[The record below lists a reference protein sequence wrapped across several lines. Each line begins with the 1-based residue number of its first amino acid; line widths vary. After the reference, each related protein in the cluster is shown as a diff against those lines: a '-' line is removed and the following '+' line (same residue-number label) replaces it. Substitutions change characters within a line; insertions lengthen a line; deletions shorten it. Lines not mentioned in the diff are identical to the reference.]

1 MDHPFR
7 RQLLVTA
14 LGLGLALGA
23 AGCSVFGTGSDD
35 SSATGSV
42 TLVTHD
48 SFGVPD
54 DVLVQ
59 FTAQTGLTVEVVAL
73 GDTGSMVNRLVLT
86 KGAPLG
92 DAVFGIDSTFATRAL
107 DEGVIAPADGLTA
120 PALADAKAH
129 ALPDDDS
136 DDGRPRLV
144 AVDYGDV
151 CVNADTTWFAARDL
165 TPPTT
170 LDDLTRPEYRG
181 LFVTP
186 NPATSSPGFAFLLA
200 TVAAEGDGWQRYW
213 QDLDANDVQVAA
225 DWSDAYT
232 SAFTAGGGN
241 GDRPLVVSYD
251 TSPPYTIP
259 DGASGGDAVPT
270 TSALLGTCF
279 RQTEYAGVLAGAK
292 NPDGAAALV
301 DFLLSDA
308 VQQTIPET
316 MYMYPVST
324 SVALPP
330 DWVDWAPLA
339 TDPYMVDPAD
349 ITAHREQ
356 WLTQW
361 TDLDLG

>member
-1 MDHPFR
+1 MAPTSR
-7 RQLLVTA
+7 RRVLVAA
-14 LGLGLALGA
+14 LVLALGA
-23 AGCSVFGTGSDD
+23 TGCSVVGTGSGDP
-35 SSATGSV
+35 SAAGNV
-42 TLVTHD
+42 TLVAHD

-54 DVLVQ
+54 DVLAQ
-59 FTAQTGLTVEVVAL
+59 FTAQTGLKVEVVTL
-73 GDTGSMVNRLVLT
+73 GDTGSLVNRLVLT

-107 DEGVIAPADGLTA
+107 DEGIIAPADGLSA
-120 PALADAKAH
+120 PALADAATH
-129 ALPDDDS
+129 ALPGDDQ
-136 DDGRPRLV
+136 GRLV

-151 CVNADTTWFAARDL
+151 CVNVDTTWFTAHGIA
-165 TPPTT
+165 PPVT

-200 TVAAEGDGWQRYW
+200 TIAAHGDGWPQYW
-213 QDLDANDVQVAA
+213 KDLDANDVQVAA

-259 DGASGGDAVPT
+259 DGGTAPT
-270 TSALLGTCF
+270 TAALLGTCL
-279 RQTEYAGVLAGAK
+279 RQTEYAGVLTGAK
-292 NPDGAAALV
+292 NPEGAAALV

-330 DWVDWAPLA
+330 DWVAWAPLA
-339 TDPYMVDPAD
+339 TDPYTVDPAD

-356 WLTQW
+356 WLTRW

>member
-1 MDHPFR
+1 
-7 RQLLVTA
+7 LGLV
-14 LGLGLALGA
+14 LGLALGA
-23 AGCSVFGTGSDD
+23 AGCSAVGNGSDD
-35 SSATGSV
+35 PSAAGTV

-54 DVLVQ
+54 DVLAQ
-59 FTAQTGLTVEVVAL
+59 FTAETGLKVEVVAL
-73 GDTGSMVNRLVLT
+73 GDAGSMVNQLVLT

-120 PALADAKAH
+120 PALADAQAH
-129 ALPDDDS
+129 ALPS
-136 DDGRPRLV
+136 DNSSGDNSSGDNSGGGDGAPRLV

-151 CVNADTTWFAARDL
+151 CVNVDTAWFAAHDL
-165 TPPTT
+165 TPPAT
-170 LDDLTRPEYRG
+170 LDDLTDPAYRG

-200 TVAAEGDGWQRYW
+200 TVAAKGDDGWQQYW
-213 QDLDANDVQVAA
+213 KEQDANDVQVAA
-225 DWSDAYT
+225 DWSDAYL

-241 GDRPLVVSYD
+241 GDRPVVVSYD
-251 TSPPYTIP
+251 TSPPYTVP
-259 DGASGGDAVPT
+259 EGGTEPT
-270 TSALLGTCF
+270 TVALLDTCF
-279 RQTEYAGVLAGAK
+279 RQTEYAGVLTGAK

-308 VQQTIPET
+308 VQETIAET

-324 SVALPP
+324 AVALPP
-330 DWVDWAPLA
+330 EWVAWAPLA
-339 TDPYMVDPAD
+339 TKPFTVDPAD

-361 TDLDLG
+361 TDLDVG

>member
-1 MDHPFR
+1 MVRTSR
-7 RQLLVTA
+7 RPVLVAA
-14 LGLGLALGA
+14 LGLAFA
-23 AGCSVFGTGSDD
+23 AVGCSAVGAGSDD
-35 SSATGSV
+35 PSAASSV

-54 DVLVQ
+54 DVLAQ

-107 DEGVIAPADGLTA
+107 DEGVIAPADGLSA
-120 PALADAKAH
+120 PALDDAAAH
-129 ALPDDDS
+129 ALPDD
-136 DDGRPRLV
+136 GHGTRLV

-151 CVNADTTWFAARDL
+151 CVNVDTTWFAAHDL

-170 LDDLTRPEYRG
+170 LDDLTAPQYRG

-200 TVAAEGDGWQRYW
+200 TVGAKGDGWQQYW
-213 QDLDANDVQVAA
+213 KDLDANDVQVAA

-241 GDRPLVVSYD
+241 GDRPVVVSYD
-251 TSPPYTIP
+251 SSPPYTIP
-259 DGASGGDAVPT
+259 DGASEPT
-270 TSALLGTCF
+270 TAALLDTCF
-279 RQTEYAGVLAGAK
+279 RQTEYAGVLTGAA

-324 SVALPP
+324 SVTLPP
-330 DWVDWAPLA
+330 DWVAWAPPA
-339 TDPYMVDPAD
+339 TDPFTVDPAD
-349 ITAHREQ
+349 IAAHREQ

-361 TDLDLG
+361 TDLDVG

>member
-1 MDHPFR
+1 MVRISRPR
-7 RQLLVTA
+7 VLAAA
-14 LGLGLALGA
+14 LGLGLALGV
-23 AGCSVFGTGSDD
+23 AGCSAVGTGSDD
-35 SSATGSV
+35 PSAAGTV

-54 DVLVQ
+54 DVLAQ
-59 FTAQTGLTVEVVAL
+59 FTAQTGLKVQVVTL
-73 GDTGSMVNRLVLT
+73 GDTGSLVNRLVLT

-92 DAVFGIDSTFATRAL
+92 DAVFGIDNTFATRAL
-107 DEGVIAPADGLTA
+107 DEGVIAPVEGLSA

-129 ALPDDDS
+129 ALPG
-136 DDGRPRLV
+136 DDGRLV

-151 CVNADTTWFAARDL
+151 CVNVDTTWFAARDL
-165 TPPTT
+165 TPPVT

-200 TVAAEGDGWQRYW
+200 TVGAKGDGWQQYW
-213 QDLDANDVQVAA
+213 KDLDANDVQIAA

-241 GDRPLVVSYD
+241 GDRPVVLSYD
-251 TSPPYTIP
+251 TSPPFTVP
-259 DGASGGDAVPT
+259 DGSTEPT
-270 TSALLGTCF
+270 TAALLGTCF
-279 RQTEYAGVLAGAK
+279 RQTEYAGVLTGAK

-308 VQQTIPET
+308 VQQDIPQT

-324 SVALPP
+324 SVTLPP
-330 DWVDWAPLA
+330 AWVAWAPLA
-339 TDPYMVDPAD
+339 TDPFTVDPAD

-361 TDLDLG
+361 TDLDIG